1 METLNPKAYLTL
13 AELCEEV
20 NRLRRR
26 LPLLAKT
33 EAVTERTVRFY
44 VQRELLVLPSLRP
57 GPGKQYPYETVWKVL
72 FVRLL
77 SAKYGMPLEHLRQA
91 MHEVPVET
99 MRRVVTGEEPLEVLT
114 TPDAEAVKR
123 HTAQGYQV
131 VPLTGMPE
139 RGADA
144 GDWQVLLDSGDVVLK
159 ARADLSP
166 AKLRQLQQVAGLVR
180 SILDDK

>member
-1 METLNPKAYLTL
+1 
-13 AELCEEV
+13 
-20 NRLRRR
+20 
-26 LPLLAKT
+26 
-33 EAVTERTVRFY
+33 
-44 VQRELLVLPSLRP
+44 
-57 GPGKQYPYETVWKVL
+57 
-72 FVRLL
+72 
-77 SAKYGMPLEHLRQA
+77 
-91 MHEVPVET
+91 

-114 TPDAEAVKR
+114 TPDAGAVNR
-123 HTAQGYQV
+123 HAAQGYQV

-180 SILDDK
+180 SILEDK